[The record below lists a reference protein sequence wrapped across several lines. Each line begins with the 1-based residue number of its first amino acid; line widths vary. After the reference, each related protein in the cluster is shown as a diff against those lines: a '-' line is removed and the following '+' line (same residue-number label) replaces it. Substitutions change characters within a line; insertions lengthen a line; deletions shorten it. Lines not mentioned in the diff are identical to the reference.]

1 MWHVAIATLILFL
14 AGCAP
19 RTAPPS
25 PAPAA
30 TSPLGPSYIDL
41 QPGWRLRVVTPLL
54 RSGGYRLRTGAEST
68 EGNTVTLSAG
78 DEFLGYETSYYAV
91 RQRRGG
97 GVRVNFDMAE
107 VTKGGETSRQAR
119 PLERLFQIP
128 RGAKHVRLIYLQRVS
143 EADHEMAVVAADRPE
158 TLDALTAQVRAT
170 PEEAC
175 GSGRRAHC
183 SWIPAGISVLPEMRR
198 ASDEKAWIPAR

>member
-1 MWHVAIATLILFL
+1 MWRVAFAALFL
-14 AGCAP
+14 FFAGCAP
-19 RTAPPS
+19 KTAPPF
-25 PAPAA
+25 PPA

-68 EGNTVTLSAG
+68 EGNTATLSAG

-91 RQRRGG
+91 KQRRGG

-107 VTKGGETSRQAR
+107 VTRDGETSRQAR

-128 RGAKHVRLIYLQRVS
+128 WGAKHVRLIYLQRVS
-143 EADHEMAVVAADRPE
+143 EADHEMAAVAAERPE
-158 TLDALTAQVRAT
+158 ALDALTEQVRAA

-198 ASDEKAWIPAR
+198 ASHGSAWVPAR